1 MKAQPNANIIVSV
14 CGATEAGGGGQEEQ
28 KEEGQEEEE
37 QEQSKRRRRRSET
50 FSKRARKGDKLAEL
64 SRAAL

>member
-14 CGATEAGGGGQEEQ
+14 CGATGGGGGQEEQ